1 MEIKTSKEIATRV
14 IALTNVGCK
23 HLGGQS
29 KIDFTKSIN
38 NQKWV
43 RASQILEELNHI
55 RDVIRDCSFED
66 DFGEQCLKYCDLN
79 NFFKVFESKLNKPEV
94 NRCLP
99 LDDKQEGG
107 NGIPP
112 TIEIVGILPKII

>member
-66 DFGEQCLKYCDLN
+66 DFGEQCFKYCDLN
-79 NFFKVFESKLNKPEV
+79 IFFKVFESKLNKPEV
-94 NRCLP
+94 TQCDLSHN
-99 LDDKQEGG
+99 DKKED
-107 NGIPP
+107 GIPP
-112 TIEIVGILPKII
+112 TNKLVGILPKRL